1 MADNPETLAGIVN
14 VGSINMDLI
23 VRSPRIPL
31 PGETII
37 GSGFQTA
44 PGGKGANQSVA
55 AARAGA
61 KVYHIGRVGD
71 DGFGAALLANM
82 AAAGVDCSRV
92 IKDGNQ
98 PTGIAL
104 IVVEQGGQNSIVVAS
119 GANMHVSIKDVD
131 DNRDLIASA
140 RVLLLQLEIPLET
153 VVHAAELAHQ
163 SGCVVVLNPAPA
175 RELPQQLLG
184 YVDILIPNE
193 SETEILTGL
202 PVEDEAQLK
211 AAASR
216 LLDLGI
222 ETVILTLGERGARLF
237 RREGSQHIPPFKV
250 VPVDTTAAGDAFVGA
265 FAGALAEGR
274 PLEQA
279 ALWGNAAGAL
289 ATTGLGAQPSL
300 PTREEIEALLSF
312 K

>member
-1 MADNPETLAGIVN
+1 
-14 VGSINMDLI
+14 MDLI

-61 KVYHIGRVGD
+61 KVSHIGRVGD
-71 DGFGAALLANM
+71 DDFGAALLANM
-82 AAAGVDCSRV
+82 AAAGVDCRRV

-98 PTGIAL
+98 PSGIAL
-104 IVVEQGGQNSIVVAS
+104 IVVDQGGQNSIVVAS
-119 GANMHVSIKDVD
+119 GANMQVSIQDVEN
-131 DNRDLIASA
+131 NRDLIASA

-153 VVHAAELAHQ
+153 VVHAAHIAHQ

-175 RELPQQLLG
+175 RDSPEKLLSF
-184 YVDILIPNE
+184 VDILIPNE

-202 PVEDEAQLK
+202 PVESESQVM
-211 AAASR
+211 AAATR

-237 RREGSQHIPPFKV
+237 RREGSQAYSPI
-250 VPVDTTAAGDAFVGA
+250 
-265 FAGALAEGR
+265 
-274 PLEQA
+274 
-279 ALWGNAAGAL
+279 
-289 ATTGLGAQPSL
+289 
-300 PTREEIEALLSF
+300 
-312 K
+312 